1 MGRFRAPTLRNIA
14 VTAPYMHDGSIETLQ
29 AAIDH
34 YARGGVKNP
43 LKSKRLKGFP
53 ITPEQRRDLVAFLE
67 SLTDKSFLTNPAF
80 GPTR

>member
-1 MGRFRAPTLRNIA
+1 MGRFRAPTLRNVA
-14 VTAPYMHDGSIETLQ
+14 VTAPYMHDGSVETLD

-34 YARGGVKNP
+34 YARGGVKSP
-43 LKSKRLKGFP
+43 LQSARIKGFP
-53 ITPEQRRDLVAFLE
+53 ITPEHRKDLVAFLE